1 MPLPRFQDRTD
12 LPESQFITI
21 YEIKKRFFLEFC
33 KEIHLSEETGID
45 LLEEGFAFI
54 KSNEK
59 QIAKEVGLFQGKDK
73 VFIFIK
79 TGIIKLVVPTRNL
92 VMFAGNFTDNDS
104 FLEVYSQLITKNNP
118 IVMPYFI

>member
-1 MPLPRFQDRTD
+1 MPLPQFQNRTD

-33 KEIHLSEETGID
+33 KDIHLSEETGIE

-54 KSNEK
+54 KSSEK
-59 QIAKEVGLFQGKDK
+59 QIAKEVGLFQGKHK

-79 TGIIKLVVPTRNL
+79 AGIIELVVPTRSL
-92 VMFAGNFTDNDS
+92 IMFADNFTNNDS
-104 FLEVYSQLITKNNP
+104 FLEVYSQLIAKNNP